1 MIGFITGPIGK
12 MIAGLLVNFAKL
24 FGIFKL
30 GESRAYRKVERESRE
45 TKERMRNVKAPT
57 SDEVKDALERG
68 EF

>member
-12 MIAGLLVNFAKL
+12 LIAGLLVNFAKL

-45 TKERMRNVKAPT
+45 TQDRMRKVKEPT
-57 SDEVKDALERG
+57 SDEVENALDRG